1 MEPPVAQVVKD
12 SQSRG
17 RADYLWHPETGAP
30 FPLDRHPGKSTRMKT
45 ILLIG
50 AGRSS
55 AHLIRYLVEHAGAE
69 NWHIRIGDLDV
80 EGTRHRTGHAGC
92 TEVFSLDA
100 SHAEDRRGAMAEADL
115 IISMLPASMH
125 VEVARDCIALKKDV
139 ITPSYVA
146 DEMWPLDKEA
156 REAGIL
162 ILNEMGVDPG
172 IDHMSAMKLIDGIR
186 ARGGRV
192 KSFESYTGGLVAP
205 ESDTNPWHYKVTW
218 NPRNVV
224 LAGSGGTARY
234 RHAGMLKYIPY
245 PQLFSRVTP
254 VDVPGYGR
262 FEGYANRDSLKYLD
276 VYGLQGVD
284 TLLRGTLR
292 KDGFCSAWQALVEL
306 GLTDDTFA
314 IPDAAVQS
322 WRMLTASF
330 APITSSSRLEQ
341 DLAQA
346 FGWSHEVLERLVWL
360 GIFEDRPLGISSGSP
375 AAALQ
380 RLIEEKWKLSP
391 GDKDLLVMW
400 HRFVAEEGGSRYE
413 LTSWLTTEGED
424 PIYTAMSRTVGL
436 PIGIAARRILRGEW
450 HMKGI
455 VLPVIPEIYLPVLD
469 ELESFGITFR
479 ESISP
484 LD

>member
-1 MEPPVAQVVKD
+1 
-12 SQSRG
+12 
-17 RADYLWHPETGAP
+17 
-30 FPLDRHPGKSTRMKT
+30 
-45 ILLIG
+45 
-50 AGRSS
+50 
-55 AHLIRYLVEHAGAE
+55 
-69 NWHIRIGDLDV
+69 
-80 EGTRHRTGHAGC
+80 
-92 TEVFSLDA
+92 
-100 SHAEDRRGAMAEADL
+100 MAEADL

-276 VYGLQGVD
+276 VYGLHGVD

-346 FGWSHEVLERLVWL
+346 FGWSHEVLERLTRHSLLHVGWQQS
-360 GIFEDRPLGISSGSP
+360 IDSAHRHVSGNAGYSGCTSDNVSRGQTELARHLP
-375 AAALQ
+375 QHVARVFNGRLLFFVTFGLANYFIIAVAHYCALF
-380 RLIEEKWKLSP
+380 L
-391 GDKDLLVMW
+391 
-400 HRFVAEEGGSRYE
+400 
-413 LTSWLTTEGED
+413 
-424 PIYTAMSRTVGL
+424 
-436 PIGIAARRILRGEW
+436 RIT
-450 HMKGI
+450 
-455 VLPVIPEIYLPVLD
+455 PSAP
-469 ELESFGITFR
+469 S
-479 ESISP
+479 
-484 LD
+484 